1 MLDFASGK
9 VSPFVIPSAAVARG
23 NLYRAKASMGE
34 YKTKLSLTL
43 GAISKNIEDA
53 AELYRIS
60 CPSKHRVPLLTR
72 AQSALDQVLWQF
84 EPFGWWDEHHERH
97 EHVEKWQVHA
107 LALSK

>member
-1 MLDFASGK
+1 MLDFASGR

-60 CPSKHRVPLLTR
+60 CPSRHRVPRLTR
-72 AQSALDQVLWQF
+72 LS
-84 EPFGWWDEHHERH
+84 RH
-97 EHVEKWQVHA
+97 WTKFFDN
-107 LALSK
+107 